1 MSHTNTRLMEPLE
14 TENELTQKNQM
25 SSSDLPYPPL
35 DSNAGL
41 KRLLDLIAEVFVA
54 EDVAREWA
62 KNE

>member
-1 MSHTNTRLMEPLE
+1 MEPLE